1 MMNSK
6 NKRYALMQL
15 QEQLMQ
21 VEWDM
26 FQSELTEEDPALF
39 STIDVV
45 LTVVTQKLKELESI
59 DNEDLD
65 NVVFVDFGK
74 KEDPSPPSTT

>member
-6 NKRYALMQL
+6 NKRHALMQL

-21 VEWDM
+21 VEWEM
-26 FQSELTEEDPALF
+26 FQNDLTEEEPALF

-59 DNEDLD
+59 ENEDLD
-65 NVVFVDFGK
+65 NVVFVDFGR
-74 KEDPSPPSTT
+74 KEDPSQPSTT

>member
-1 MMNSK
+1 
-6 NKRYALMQL
+6 
-15 QEQLMQ
+15 MQ
-21 VEWDM
+21 VEWEM
-26 FQSELTEEDPALF
+26 FQNDLTEEEPALF

-65 NVVFVDFGK
+65 NVVFVDFGRK
-74 KEDPSPPSTT
+74 VDPYPPSTT